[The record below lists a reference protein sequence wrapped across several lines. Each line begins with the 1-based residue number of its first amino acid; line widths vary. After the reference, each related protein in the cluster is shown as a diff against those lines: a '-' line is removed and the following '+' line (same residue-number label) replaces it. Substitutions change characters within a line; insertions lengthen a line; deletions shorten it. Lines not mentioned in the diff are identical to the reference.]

1 MRLYEFEA
9 KTLMGKNKIP
19 VPQGVLIKTPDEAKK
34 AAEDFGGKVALK
46 AQALV
51 GGRAKAGGIVFA
63 DTPEEAKKEAEKL
76 LNMKISGYNVH
87 SILVEKFIDI
97 KKELYLSVTIDR
109 VRHQPVIIASS
120 EGGINVEEL
129 SEKHPEKIVKYYI
142 PVGEKPEP
150 YVGREIAHR
159 IGLKG
164 KDMTTVGG
172 IINRMYDL
180 FVKYDGKLLEI
191 NPLAITSDQFFAADA
206 VFNLDEDA
214 LYRHP
219 DLKEMGIEPRHELG
233 ELTEREKKAQEHGIP
248 YVDLDGYIGVFPGG
262 AGFGIAAV
270 DLIKHFGG
278 EPANFMDS
286 GGGPT
291 VENMERMIG
300 LLMDNPKITGIFGA
314 RFGGISRCDLW
325 AEAVIGY
332 LQKRYS
338 EGKKIKPMIM
348 RMTGVMEEE
357 AQELFEKARKE
368 NPDLFKDIK
377 VYGINTPIEDV
388 IIEAINVA
396 KERRG

>member
-34 AAEDFGGKVALK
+34 AAEDFGSKVALK

-63 DTPEEAKKEAEKL
+63 DTPEEAKKKAEEL
-76 LNMKISGYNVH
+76 LNMKISGYDVH

-120 EGGINVEEL
+120 EGGVNVEEL
-129 SEKHPEKIVKYYI
+129 SENYPEKIVKYSI

-150 YVGREIAHR
+150 YVGREIAHK

-233 ELTEREKKAQEHGIP
+233 ELTEREKKAQEYGIP

-300 LLMDNPKITGIFGA
+300 LLMDNPQ
-314 RFGGISRCDLW
+314 L
-325 AEAVIGY
+325 
-332 LQKRYS
+332 
-338 EGKKIKPMIM
+338 
-348 RMTGVMEEE
+348 
-357 AQELFEKARKE
+357 
-368 NPDLFKDIK
+368 
-377 VYGINTPIEDV
+377 
-388 IIEAINVA
+388 
-396 KERRG
+396 

>member
-34 AAEDFGGKVALK
+34 VAEDFGSKVALK

-76 LNMKISGYNVH
+76 FNMKISGYDVH

-97 KKELYLSVTIDR
+97 KNELYLSVTIDR

-129 SEKHPEKIVKYYI
+129 SEKHPEKIVKHYI

-150 YVGREIAHR
+150 YVGREIAHK

-164 KDMTTVGG
+164 KAMTTVGG
-172 IINRMYDL
+172 IINRMYNL

-191 NPLAITSDQFFAADA
+191 NPLVVTGDQFLAADA

-233 ELTEREKKAQEHGIP
+233 ELTEREKKAQEYGIP

-300 LLMDNPKITGIFGA
+300 LLMDNPKVTGIFGA

-396 KERRG
+396 RERRG